1 MPLLRLFLH
10 SLVQRFPAYVRS
22 VSLKKSTYG
31 AQSVINLHSVDTL
44 C

>member
-31 AQSVINLHSVDTL
+31 GSVRHQPTL